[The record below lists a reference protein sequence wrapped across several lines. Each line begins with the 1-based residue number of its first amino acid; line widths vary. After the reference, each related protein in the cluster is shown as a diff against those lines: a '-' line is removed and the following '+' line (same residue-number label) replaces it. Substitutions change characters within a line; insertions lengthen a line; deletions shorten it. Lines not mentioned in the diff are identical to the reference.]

1 MDFQYVC
8 ENSVRIDKTITV
20 DMLKEDF
27 YPLNIFLNN
36 QIEKAWVEQL
46 KVENL
51 SRLNLTRSSES
62 SSSWPKTS
70 DTRSI
75 TLF

>member
-51 SRLNLTRSSES
+51 SRLDLTRSSES